1 MKEGGVD
8 SQGERTWSEGC
19 WVAADRAAMSQ
30 CCDMNYFY
38 SALMQAGTGRL
49 IPQSAECIIEEPAL

>member
-38 SALMQAGTGRL
+38 SALMQAGT
-49 IPQSAECIIEEPAL
+49 